1 MTTIWNLLVSVVN
14 LLTLPFI
21 IIRLQFFQKFPDLR
35 FKYVEEDRPEEFFIP
50 YVWSLV
56 YNSSNLYFN
65 SERIKL
71 FWRGNVHR
79 ILINALWL
87 YSAIILNWATF
98 NIILLHND
106 NNAQDNVILQ
116 IIIYRNDFIVATLVM
131 INSISDDLPF
141 KFYALWIVNMINI
154 RTNILLPILYYIPTQ
169 HVQKKLV
176 SFGLYH
182 FAKFNNLRY

>member
-1 MTTIWNLLVSVVN
+1 MSVVN

-71 FWRGNVHR
+71 F
-79 ILINALWL
+79 
-87 YSAIILNWATF
+87 
-98 NIILLHND
+98 
-106 NNAQDNVILQ
+106 
-116 IIIYRNDFIVATLVM
+116 
-131 INSISDDLPF
+131 
-141 KFYALWIVNMINI
+141 
-154 RTNILLPILYYIPTQ
+154 
-169 HVQKKLV
+169 
-176 SFGLYH
+176 
-182 FAKFNNLRY
+182 